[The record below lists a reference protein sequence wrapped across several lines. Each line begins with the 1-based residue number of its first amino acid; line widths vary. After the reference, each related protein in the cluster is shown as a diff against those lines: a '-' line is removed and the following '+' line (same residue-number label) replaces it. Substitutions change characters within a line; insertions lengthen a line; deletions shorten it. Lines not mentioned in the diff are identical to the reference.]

1 MVEGWHS
8 LMGCLKT
15 FKIHTNFVMGTLI
28 KLFCY
33 QKKFVYPYEYM
44 NNWKRFDERSLT
56 DKKAFYNKLD
66 LDDITDV
73 DYRHEK
79 REFKENRV

>member
-1 MVEGWHS
+1 MNSW
-8 LMGCLKT
+8 
-15 FKIHTNFVMGTLI
+15 
-28 KLFCY
+28 
-33 QKKFVYPYEYM
+33 KK
-44 NNWKRFDERSLT
+44 FDERSLT

>member
-1 MVEGWHS
+1 
-8 LMGCLKT
+8 
-15 FKIHTNFVMGTLI
+15 
-28 KLFCY
+28 
-33 QKKFVYPYEYM
+33 M
-44 NNWKRFDERSLT
+44 NSWKRFDERSLT
-56 DKKAFYNKLD
+56 DKKSFYNKLD

>member
-1 MVEGWHS
+1 MP
-8 LMGCLKT
+8 K
-15 FKIHTNFVMGTLI
+15 NFQSTYKFCNGDII
-28 KLFCY
+28 KLLCY
-33 QKKFVYPYEYM
+33 QKNFVYPYEYM

>member
-1 MVEGWHS
+1 MTLING
-8 LMGCLKT
+8 LPK
-15 FKIHTNFVMGTLI
+15 NFQNTYKFCNGDII

-33 QKKFVYPYEYM
+33 QKNFVYPYEYM
-44 NNWKRFDERSLT
+44 NSWKKFDERSLT